1 MANGMPKS
9 QFLPI
14 TVFSVLLISLITL
27 SISQQVLG
35 DFDSTDEELIKEHQK
50 SLYKTQK
57 ALDTAQKAL
66 DTAQKALD
74 ETQKEKYKAIAT
86 VENALDKTQKVLEE
100 TQKEKYKAIATA
112 KNALAKVNRASLYNV
127 EKLTDNLC
135 VTIDK
140 TITKLEKEGIEV
152 RQEIKD
158 ILANNCWEETLPSS
172 PDIFSTCSKDW
183 YITGYYTP
191 VESEYSGDFTTV
203 LVGGV
208 ERQYRSDFLADVT
221 IEGWGRTLSGDYL
234 GWYQYSY
241 HLSNY
246 PLDAKGNKLV
256 VGSVAVDPQKI
267 NLYGRDVHKLIIPTL
282 QSPWNE
288 IIFNAVDVGPS
299 IIGKHI
305 DVFTGEGKQAEEE
318 TFRITRNGN
327 TVCTN

>member
-1 MANGMPKS
+1 MITPMAIGMPKS

-14 TVFSVLLISLITL
+14 AVFSILLISLITVG
-27 SISQQVLG
+27 ISQQVLG
-35 DFDSTDEELIKEHQK
+35 DLDATAEELIKEQQK
-50 SLYKTQK
+50 ALDKTQK
-57 ALDTAQKAL
+57 ALVEAETALDKAQKAL
-66 DTAQKALD
+66 DTAQK
-74 ETQKEKYKAIAT
+74 EKYEAIAT
-86 VENALDKTQKVLEE
+86 VE
-100 TQKEKYKAIATA
+100 KAS
-112 KNALAKVNRASLYNV
+112 AKVNSASPDNVEKASAKVNSASLYNV

-140 TITKLEKEGIEV
+140 TIAKLEKNGV
-152 RQEIKD
+152 VVPQEIKD

-183 YITGYYTP
+183 YVTGYYTP

-208 ERQYRSDFLADVT
+208 EKKYRTDFLADVA
-221 IEGWGRTLSGDYL
+221 IEGWGRTLSGDYV

-267 NLYGRDVHKLIIPTL
+267 NLYERDVHKLIIPTI

-327 TVCTN
+327 MVCTN